1 MGHSI
6 VLDSRIE
13 KAAAKEG
20 RSRYGMSDIEATP
33 AQEGAY
39 LWTTDGHIAAIRHV
53 SADITGP
60 ETIPAEL
67 LRKCKSAKSVDLE
80 ITDDGGWSA
89 DADKHTCGPAER
101 GNRCPKVEGVLPAAK
116 SITDKTHVIISI
128 SADLLLRL
136 ANAIGP
142 RNTKALQQSGAPLPY
157 DPAGVRIAV
166 DKRDTGASI
175 VVLAD
180 DGQGIGLLMP
190 RRLGYHGDA
199 GLKGLERFRSQYGE
213 HVEQFQ
219 KARHK

>member
-1 MGHSI
+1 
-6 VLDSRIE
+6 
-13 KAAAKEG
+13 
-20 RSRYGMSDIEATP
+20 MSDIEATP

-39 LWTTDGHIAAIRHV
+39 VWTTDGHIAAIRHV

-67 LRKCKSAKSVDLE
+67 LRKCKAAKSVDLE
-80 ITDDGGWSA
+80 MTDDGGWSA
-89 DADKHTCGPAER
+89 DADKHTKHTCGPAEA
-101 GNRCPKVEGVLPAAK
+101 GNRRPKVEDVLPAAA

-142 RNTKALQQSGAPLPY
+142 RNTKALQKSGAPLPY
-157 DPAGVRIAV
+157 DPAGVRIAIS
-166 DKRDTGASI
+166 KRDTGASI
-175 VVLAD
+175 VVLSD

-190 RRLGYHGDA
+190 RILSGEHADVDRTT
-199 GLKGLERFRSQYGE
+199 GLKGLERFRAQYGE

-219 KARHK
+219 KARK